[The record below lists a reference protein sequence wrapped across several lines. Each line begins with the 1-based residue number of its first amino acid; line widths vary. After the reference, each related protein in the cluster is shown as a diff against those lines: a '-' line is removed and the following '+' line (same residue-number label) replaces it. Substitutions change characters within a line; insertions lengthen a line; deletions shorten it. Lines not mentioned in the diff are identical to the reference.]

1 MLGDLI
7 MVDFNN
13 EATVGTPRSD
23 ILAVLIL
30 QRRNDAINSIE
41 HFNKLVGQGADP
53 PIAHLR
59 SSILAFFMEFRA
71 ALKNSL
77 SDKEYASLLTLCQS
91 NDADH
96 LSEAFMEIDDQL
108 YKKNIIKIDS
118 RKSVDTDDIEA
129 SNAKDNI

>member
-1 MLGDLI
+1 

-13 EATVGTPRSD
+13 ESTVGTPRSD

-30 QRRNDAINSIE
+30 QRRNDAINAIE
-41 HFNKLVGQGADP
+41 YFNKMVGQGAEP

-59 SSILAFFMEFRA
+59 SAVLALFLEFRA
-71 ALKNSL
+71 ALKNGISQ
-77 SDKEYASLLTLCQS
+77 SEYELLMLQCRS
-91 NDADH
+91 NDADKI
-96 LSEAFMEIDDQL
+96 SSAFMTVDDWL

-118 RKSVDTDDIEA
+118 RKSVDSDDIEA

>member
-1 MLGDLI
+1 

-13 EATVGTPRSD
+13 ESTVGTPRSD

-59 SSILAFFMEFRA
+59 AAILAFFLEFRA
-71 ALKNSL
+71 ALKNSM
-77 SDKEYASLLTLCQS
+77 SADEYSRLLNQCQS
-91 NDADH
+91 SHAED
-96 LSEAFMEIDDQL
+96 LSSAFMAIDDHL